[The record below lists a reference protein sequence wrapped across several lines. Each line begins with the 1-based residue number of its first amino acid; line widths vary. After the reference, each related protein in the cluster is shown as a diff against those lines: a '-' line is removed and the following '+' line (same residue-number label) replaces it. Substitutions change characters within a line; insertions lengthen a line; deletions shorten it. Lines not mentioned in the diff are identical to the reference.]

1 MTFKQL
7 RISGFIPLYIET
19 LFFSK
24 TWQTATSNISA
35 GMVAYI
41 IDDNIKQTVLS
52 KHRLVSGISYFPY
65 LIAYIIDDNIKETV
79 LSKHRL
85 VSGVSYFPCCRP
97 TEMNMCLFSTDL
109 QHTTIP
115 TTGNESGYNENG
127 MVIMHM
133 RVLT

>member
-1 MTFKQL
+1 M
-7 RISGFIPLYIET
+7 IS
-19 LFFSK
+19 K
-24 TWQTATSNISA
+24 
-35 GMVAYI
+35 
-41 IDDNIKQTVLS
+41 K
-52 KHRLVSGISYFPY
+52 
-65 LIAYIIDDNIKETV
+65 TV

-97 TEMNMCLFSTDL
+97 TELNMCLLSTDL

-115 TTGNESGYNENG
+115 TTELNTCLLSTDLQHTTTPTTGNEKRYNENG